1 MTDKRKELIREL
13 EKLHK
18 EQRGWQRLV
27 NDEQLNYEL
36 LEKMPLEALE
46 EAVKRLRGVKKMK
59 KRCKYCGAKASDVCQ
74 YCKEK
79 MAIIKRIKSMLK

>member
-1 MTDKRKELIREL
+1 MTDKRKELIREI

-46 EAVKRLRGVKKMK
+46 EAVKSLRG
-59 KRCKYCGAKASDVCQ
+59 
-74 YCKEK
+74 
-79 MAIIKRIKSMLK
+79 

>member
-1 MTDKRKELIREL
+1 MTDKRKELIREI

-46 EAVKRLRGVKKMK
+46 EAVKSLRG
-59 KRCKYCGAKASDVCQ
+59 
-74 YCKEK
+74 EK
-79 MAIIKRIKSMLK
+79 NEKQM